1 MTQDTRKD
9 RRVKIVSLNVRYKSA
24 TVDEFIENHSY
35 DVSKGGI
42 FIKTPNPFPPGTL
55 LKFEIRLS
63 GDQAVIAGVGRV
75 VWKRDN
81 AASAT
86 ERPPGMGVK
95 FIKIDDSSKQVIDKL
110 IAVKA
115 DAGRGFESEVGIP
128 DGAAEMAP
136 ASIAPPATGAAKL
149 TPIGGIATTPP
160 GASAAAT
167 SAMQRKAT
175 MMGIGAVS
183 ASQPPSQP
191 PRPSSSAPPANKTQQ
206 MFPET
211 NSLADMPPKQEQT
224 VMKQAAELLE
234 EALRDAGGSMD
245 EIGSN
250 PLFTGGAAGATV
262 GELAATGAE
271 SPAAKL
277 AETSGVET
285 KTVKMTSA
293 PPIDARAREAAANA
307 KSPGE
312 PSPPTAR
319 ESPSAKSVAAQT
331 ADDERERKRAASA
344 TSPASATS
352 ATKKSTPPR
361 AAAVA
366 ASDSLPKNKGGGGAF
381 IAVFVVLLGAGAAV
395 FYFRDKIFG
404 SDTPPAP
411 TLTASPSASARVSA
425 TAATSAPTSMPSDTA
440 TASTAADAAPTTPD
454 AAATKPDAAPSAATA
469 TATATATQTATA
481 VPPPPKP
488 PPPPV
493 TATAEP
499 PPKPPPPP
507 PKPPAPKPPPT
518 SDNPY

>member
-81 AASAT
+81 AQSVT

-95 FIKIDDSSKQVIDKL
+95 FIKIDDASKQVIDKL

-115 DAGRGFESEVGIP
+115 DAGRGFDAEVGIA
-128 DGAAEMAP
+128 DGASEMAP
-136 ASIAPPATGAAKL
+136 AAAATSGPAKL
-149 TPIGGIATTPP
+149 TPIGGIAKTPSVT
-160 GASAAAT
+160 GTAAT

-191 PRPSSSAPPANKTQQ
+191 PRPSSSAPPPNTTQQ
-206 MFPET
+206 MFPQT
-211 NSLADMPPKQEQT
+211 NSEADMPPKQEQT

-250 PLFTGGAAGATV
+250 PLFAGGVAAGDV

-285 KTVKMTSA
+285 KTVKMASA
-293 PPIDARAREAAANA
+293 PPIEALARDAQSTAAVS

-319 ESPSAKSVAAQT
+319 ESPSAKSVAAQAT
-331 ADDERERKRAASA
+331 DAERERKSTAGASP
-344 TSPASATS
+344 SPTR
-352 ATKKSTPPR
+352 KSSPPR
-361 AAAVA
+361 TGAVS

-381 IAVFVVLLGAGAAV
+381 IGVFVVLLGAGAAV

-404 SDTPPAP
+404 SDTAP
-411 TLTASPSASARVSA
+411 VPTQTAAPSASAHGSA
-425 TAATSAPTSMPSDTA
+425 TAATTAPSPTPSDTTTAA
-440 TASTAADAAPTTPD
+440 TAVDAAPMAPD
-454 AAATKPDAAPSAATA
+454 AAPTKPDAAPTAAATSTAAATTTAPATA
-469 TATATATQTATA
+469 THTATA
-481 VPPPPKP
+481 VPPPKP

-499 PPKPPPPP
+499 
-507 PKPPAPKPPPT
+507 APKPPTPKPKPQPT